1 MDNKAKKL
9 IDIILSHEGFY
20 ANVAGDR
27 GGETYMGIS
36 RKAFPRWVGWQII
49 DQHKPLKYNQHIKD
63 DNLDDIVRR
72 FYYNNFY
79 IKLKVDNITDELI
92 SAHLLDHAVNTGL
105 KNGVRVL
112 QRAINEMSAPTIK
125 VDGIIGQ
132 ITLDK
137 INELDNEE
145 LAEYIVMHR
154 RKYYQAI
161 VKKSPS
167 QKKFLKGWL
176 RRVDDTT
183 KSLQPKLT
191 TVLFTKMKN
200 SGILEKIL
208 RWLFSLITKKSSTD

>member
-1 MDNKAKKL
+1 MDSKAKKL
-9 IDIILSHEGFY
+9 IDIVLSHEGFY
-20 ANVAGDR
+20 ANVSGDR

-36 RKAFPRWVGWQII
+36 RKAFPRWGGWQIV
-49 DQHKPLKYNQHIKD
+49 DQYKPLKYNQHIKD

-79 IKLKVDNITDELI
+79 LKLRIDGITDELV
-92 SAHLLDHAVNTGL
+92 AAQLLDHAVNTGL

-112 QRAINEMSAPTIK
+112 QRAINEMTTPAIK

-137 INELDNEE
+137 VTELNNEE

-154 RKYYQAI
+154 HKYYQTI
-161 VKKSPS
+161 VKKALS

-176 RRVDDTT
+176 KRIDNTT
-183 KSLQPKLT
+183 KAVQPKLT
-191 TVLFTKMKN
+191 TVLFTKLKN
-200 SGILEKIL
+200 NSILEKIL
-208 RWLFSLITKKSSTD
+208 HWLFGLIFKKNDVD